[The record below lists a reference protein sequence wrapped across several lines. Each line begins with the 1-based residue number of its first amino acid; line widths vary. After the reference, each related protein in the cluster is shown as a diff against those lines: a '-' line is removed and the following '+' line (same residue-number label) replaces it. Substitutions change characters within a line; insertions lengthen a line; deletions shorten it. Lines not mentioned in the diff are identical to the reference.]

1 MGNMKPNQKSICDEK
16 LKRHIQGNLDH
27 FQTRA
32 HLKEGVQQA
41 AVALTIV
48 DVAHGSDDYG
58 LPSYATR
65 QPDAA
70 LILTRR
76 SKNLRNHSGQWAL
89 PGGRRDRGET
99 AAGTALRELSE
110 EVGLDL
116 APDRVIGTL
125 DDFTTRSGFV
135 ITPVVI
141 WGGDRVDLVPSPAE
155 VASIHRIPLT
165 EFLRSDAPLIHESP
179 DSRAPLILM
188 PVGNTCIAA
197 PTAAMLYQFREVA
210 LLGKSTR
217 VAHYE
222 QPAFA
227 WK

>member
-1 MGNMKPNQKSICDEK
+1 MKDQ
-16 LKRHIQGNLDH
+16 LKMNCSGNLRGKIQSNLDQ
-27 FQTRA
+27 FETRA
-32 HLKEGVQQA
+32 GNTEGVTQA

-48 DVAHGSDDYG
+48 DVAHGSPDYG
-58 LPSYATR
+58 LPNYASR
-65 QPDAA
+65 QQEAA

-76 SKNLRNHSGQWAL
+76 SAQLRNHSGQWAL
-89 PGGRRDRGET
+89 PGGRRDGGEK
-99 AAGTALRELSE
+99 AADTALRELSE

-116 APDRVIGTL
+116 TPDQVLGTL
-125 DDFTTRSGFV
+125 DDFITRSGFV
-135 ITPVVI
+135 ITPVII
-141 WGGDRVDLVPSPAE
+141 WGGDRVDLVPNPAE
-155 VASIHRIPLT
+155 VASIHRIPLA
-165 EFLRSDAPLIHESP
+165 EFLREDAPLIHASP
-179 DSRAPLILM
+179 DSDAPLILM

-222 QPAFA
+222 QPTFA

>member
-1 MGNMKPNQKSICDEK
+1 MKLNLKNICDEK
-16 LKRHIQGNLDH
+16 LKPHIQGNLDH

-48 DVAHGSDDYG
+48 DIAHGSDDYG

-99 AAGTALRELSE
+99 AADTALRELSE

-116 APDRVIGTL
+116 TPDRMIGTL

-141 WGGDRVDLVPSPAE
+141 WGGDRIVLVPNPAE

-179 DSRAPLILM
+179 DSDAPLILM

>member
-1 MGNMKPNQKSICDEK
+1 MICNEE
-16 LKRHIQGNLDH
+16 LRKRIQTNLDQ
-27 FQTRA
+27 FETRA
-32 HLKEGVQQA
+32 GHTADVTQA

-58 LPSYATR
+58 LPRYETR

-76 SKNLRNHSGQWAL
+76 SARLKNHSGQWAL
-89 PGGRRDRGET
+89 PGGRRDPGEK
-99 AAGTALRELSE
+99 AAETALRELSE
-110 EVGLDL
+110 EVGLNL
-116 APDRVIGTL
+116 GPDRVMGTL

-135 ITPVVI
+135 IRPVVV
-141 WGGDRVDLVPSPAE
+141 WGGARVSLVPNPSE
-155 VASIHRIPLT
+155 VAAIHRIPLS
-165 EFLRSDAPLIHESP
+165 EFLREDAPMIHASP
-179 DSRAPLILM
+179 HSDAPLILM

-210 LLGKSTR
+210 LLGNRTR

-227 WK
+227 WR